1 MGIRISQ
8 NQILIASLSCNVT
21 LKHLLIYFEHISSYS
36 LMTIIY
42 SLILVRI
49 ELIYYITI
57 ILTNINCRLIWIERL
72 DIMKNYDKQKGVIC
86 LKDTGRRQCI
96 QETRKSDQHF
106 TILDRAVCF

>member
-8 NQILIASLSCNVT
+8 NKVLIALLSCNVT
-21 LKHLLIYFEHISSYS
+21 LKHLLMYFEHISSFS
-36 LMTIIY
+36 LMTIIS
-42 SLILVRI
+42 SLNLVRI

-72 DIMKNYDKQKGVIC
+72 DTMKNHDKQKRVIC
-86 LKDTGRRQCI
+86 LKDTGRSQHI
-96 QETRKSDQHF
+96 QETGKSDQHF